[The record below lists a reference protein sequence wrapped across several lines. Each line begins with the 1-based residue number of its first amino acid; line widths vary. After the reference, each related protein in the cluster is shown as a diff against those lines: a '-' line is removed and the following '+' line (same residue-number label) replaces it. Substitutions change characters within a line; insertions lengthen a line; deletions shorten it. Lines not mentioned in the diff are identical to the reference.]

1 MTKPSLIVVVGPTGV
16 GKTAIAIRLA
26 QHYKTDIISADSR
39 QMFREIPIGTAA
51 PSVEEQAGVSHHFIG
66 NMSVTESMDAG
77 QWSEQAREKIDE
89 LFKTHQILIC
99 AGGSGLYLNALL
111 NGMDYLPGKDEVL
124 REQLRKEY
132 EEEGIEVL
140 RKKLLLLDEEYYY
153 EVDINNPKRIIRAI
167 EVCLLS
173 GQKYS
178 ELRSGTP
185 HELPFDVVKIG
196 LELPREEL
204 YARINLRVDQMLANG
219 LEEEARSV
227 YQLKELNALHT
238 VGYRELFSY
247 FDGECSREE
256 AIELIKQ
263 HSRNY
268 AKRQMTWWRKD
279 EEIKWFRPDEF
290 EGISKIILLQR
301 G

>member
-1 MTKPSLIVVVGPTGV
+1 MTKPLLIVVVGPTGV

-26 QHYKTDIISADSR
+26 QHYKTEIISADSR

-51 PSVEEQAGVSHHFIG
+51 PSIEEQAGIPHHFIG

-77 QWSEQAREKIDE
+77 QWADQARAKINE

-99 AGGSGLYLNALL
+99 AGGSGLYVNALL
-111 NGMDYLPGKDEVL
+111 NGMDNLPGKDEVL
-124 REQLRKEY
+124 REQLRKEC

-140 RKKLLLLDEEYYY
+140 QKKLLLLDEEYYY

-178 ELRSGTP
+178 ELRSGTQ

-204 YARINLRVDQMLANG
+204 YARINLRVDQMMANG

-227 YQLKELNALHT
+227 YALKELNALHT

-247 FDGECSREE
+247 FDGEYSLEQ

-279 EEIKWFRPDEF
+279 EEIKWIRPDEF
-290 EGISKIILLQR
+290 EGIWHNIQSQR